1 MTGYLSSKLKNN
13 TMKHL
18 LITLILITVPLFG
31 MIAEKKEMRDK
42 DKLMVIWSSG
52 DRDVALKV
60 CFMYTNAA
68 KKMKWFDEVHLI
80 IWGPSAKL
88 LSEDIELQEKV
99 KLMQKE
105 GVVIEACVNCA
116 NMYGVAD
123 QLKEMGIDVK
133 GMGKPLTERLK
144 SNWKQLNF

>member
-1 MTGYLSSKLKNN
+1 
-13 TMKHL
+13 MKHL
-18 LITLILITVPLFG
+18 IITLILITVPLLG
-31 MIAEKKEMRDK
+31 TMAKKKEMREQ

-68 KKMKWFDEVHLI
+68 KKMKWFEEVHII

-88 LSEDIELQEKV
+88 LSEDVELQEKI

-105 GVVIEACVNCA
+105 GVIVEACIACA

-123 QLKEMGIDVK
+123 QLKKMDIDVK
-133 GMGKPLTERLK
+133 GMGRPLTERLK
-144 SNWKQLNF
+144 ANWKQLNF

>member
-1 MTGYLSSKLKNN
+1 
-13 TMKHL
+13 MKHL
-18 LITLILITVPLFG
+18 IITLILITVPLLG
-31 MIAEKKEMRDK
+31 TMAKKKEMREQ

-68 KKMKWFDEVHLI
+68 KKMKWFEEVHII

-88 LSEDIELQEKV
+88 LSEDVELQEKI

-105 GVVIEACVNCA
+105 GVIVEACIACA
-116 NMYGVAD
+116 NMYGVAE
-123 QLKEMGIDVK
+123 QLKKMDIDVK
-133 GMGKPLTERLK
+133 GMGRPLTERLK
-144 SNWKQLNF
+144 ANWKQLNF

>member
-1 MTGYLSSKLKNN
+1 
-13 TMKHL
+13 MKHL
-18 LITLILITVPLFG
+18 IITLILITVPLLG
-31 MIAEKKEMRDK
+31 TMAKKKEMREQ

-68 KKMKWFDEVHLI
+68 KKMKWFEEVHII

-88 LSEDIELQEKV
+88 LSEDVELQEKI

-105 GVVIEACVNCA
+105 GVIVEACIACA

-123 QLKEMGIDVK
+123 QLKKMDVDVK
-133 GMGKPLTERLK
+133 GMGRPLTERLK
-144 SNWKQLNF
+144 ANWKQLNF